1 MYLPCVSFHLFLT
14 ARNLLLFTWYEHL
27 TAKQR
32 TRIGY
37 HMLFECGCHFMAIM
51 CVPKRM
57 GREERKDRD
66 RGGKRMDET

>member
-1 MYLPCVSFHLFLT
+1 
-14 ARNLLLFTWYEHL
+14 
-27 TAKQR
+27 
-32 TRIGY
+32 
-37 HMLFECGCHFMAIM
+37 LFECGCHVMAIM